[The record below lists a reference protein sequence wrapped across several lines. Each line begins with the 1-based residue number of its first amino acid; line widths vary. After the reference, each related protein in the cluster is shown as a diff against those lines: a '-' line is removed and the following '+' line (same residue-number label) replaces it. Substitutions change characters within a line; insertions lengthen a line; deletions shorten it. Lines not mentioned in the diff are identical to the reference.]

1 MAKLPNLEKAKL
13 ESAAY
18 AKMIRNMI
26 NALNSDLVDLK
37 VKDDRIK
44 LIPVEKD
51 DTPKEMFKG
60 YDRSFKAFGAYMPP
74 AASQAV
80 QERIKKRFQQIQR
93 ERMKFMGRASMQAG
107 AKKTLEKKKASGSV
121 GGSLK
126 ITRGATGD
134 FGAPPRELYE
144 RPPMKN

>member
-1 MAKLPNLEKAKL
+1 MAKQPNLEKAKL
-13 ESAAY
+13 ASEAY
-18 AKMIRNMI
+18 SKMIRNMI

-44 LIPVEKD
+44 LIPVKKD
-51 DTPKEMFKG
+51 DTPRKMFSAADK
-60 YDRSFKAFGAYMPP
+60 SFKMYIDYIPP
-74 AASQAV
+74 SADQATK
-80 QERIKKRFQQIQR
+80 ERVKNRFKQIQR

-107 AKKTLEKKKASGSV
+107 AKKTLKAKKASKSH

-134 FGAPPRELYE
+134 FYE
-144 RPPMKN
+144 RAPMKD

>member
-1 MAKLPNLEKAKL
+1 MAKQPNLEKAKL
-13 ESAAY
+13 ESEAY
-18 AKMIRNMI
+18 SKMIRNMI
-26 NALNSDLVDLK
+26 DALNSDLVDLK

-44 LIPVEKD
+44 LIPVKKE
-51 DTPKEMFKG
+51 DTPRKMFG
-60 YDRSFKAFGAYMPP
+60 TAIRTMGRHMDYIAP

-80 QERIKKRFQQIQR
+80 QERIRKRFQQIQR

-107 AKKTLEKKKASGSV
+107 AKKTLEKKKASKSH

-134 FGAPPRELYE
+134 FGAPPTRRDLSL
-144 RPPMKN
+144 

>member
-1 MAKLPNLEKAKL
+1 MAKQPNLEKAKL
-13 ESAAY
+13 ASEAY
-18 AKMIRNMI
+18 SKMIRNMI

-51 DTPKEMFKG
+51 DTPKKMFQG

-74 AASQAV
+74 SASQATK
-80 QERIKKRFQQIQR
+80 ERVKKRFQEIQR
-93 ERMKFMGRASMQAG
+93 ERMKFMGRTTMQRE
-107 AKKTLEKKKASGSV
+107 AKKTLKKKKASKSH

-126 ITRGATGD
+126 ITRGATG
-134 FGAPPRELYE
+134 GVGEPPRRRDPSLLQD
-144 RPPMKN
+144 

>member
-1 MAKLPNLEKAKL
+1 MAKRPNLEKAKL

-18 AKMIRNMI
+18 AKMIRSMI

-51 DTPKEMFKG
+51 DTPRRMFSAA
-60 YDRSFKAFGAYMPP
+60 DRSMKMYMDYIPP
-74 AASQAV
+74 SADQATK
-80 QERIKKRFQQIQR
+80 ERVKKRFQQIQR
-93 ERMKFMGRASMQAG
+93 ERMKFMGRTTMQRE
-107 AKKTLEKKKASGSV
+107 AKKTLKAKKASKSH

-126 ITRGATGD
+126 ITRGATG
-134 FGAPPRELYE
+134 GRELYE
-144 RPPMKN
+144 RAPIKD